1 MTAIFIIAEVEKD
14 DEVMGFISTI
24 SLTFIP
30 LLIGII
36 LLYGTYKRVPTYES
50 FVEGGKEGI
59 KIAVSII
66 PFLVGMLV
74 AISIFRA
81 SGALD
86 ALMNWLRP
94 LMKSMGVP
102 AEIVPLLIIRPIS
115 GTAALGMTSDLI
127 AVYGPDSF
135 IGRLASVLQG
145 STDTTFYVLTVYFGA
160 VGIKKMGDALK
171 VGLLADVVG
180 IIVSILIVGLI
191 FGTT

>member
-1 MTAIFIIAEVEKD
+1 MEFIA
-14 DEVMGFISTI
+14 GL

-30 LLIGII
+30 LLIGFI
-36 LLYGTYKRVPTYES
+36 LIYGTIKQVPTYES
-50 FVEGGKEGI
+50 FVEGGREGI

-74 AISIFRA
+74 SISIFRA
-81 SGALD
+81 SGALE
-86 ALMNWLRP
+86 ALMNWIRP
-94 LMKSMGVP
+94 FMKMIGVP

-180 IIVSILIVGLI
+180 IIVAILVVALV
-191 FGTT
+191 FGTK